1 MPTGNSSAW
10 NMVSS
15 LIARCQVT
23 RSLGEEMTHSF
34 STYFSETDTGKHVPQ
49 TVFIDLEPTVIDEVC
64 TGTHHQLF
72 HPEQFITGKEDAAN
86 NYAHGRYT
94 TGKKITDLV
103 LDRIC
108 KLADQCTGLQGFLV
122 FYSFGGGTGS
132 GFTPLLM
139 EQLSVD
145 YERSP
150 SWSSPSTQS
159 PRFPPL
165 WLNPSIPSSPHT
177 LEHSD
182 CAFMVDEAIYDI
194 CHRTLTLSIQP
205 TLNLTTL
212 LARLCLP

>member
-108 KLADQCTGLQGFLV
+108 KLADQCTVPKDVNAVIATIKSKCTIQFVDWCPTGFKPSLRPGL
-122 FYSFGGGTGS
+122 T
-132 GFTPLLM
+132 
-139 EQLSVD
+139 
-145 YERSP
+145 
-150 SWSSPSTQS
+150 
-159 PRFPPL
+159 
-165 WLNPSIPSSPHT
+165 
-177 LEHSD
+177 
-182 CAFMVDEAIYDI
+182 
-194 CHRTLTLSIQP
+194 
-205 TLNLTTL
+205 
-212 LARLCLP
+212 